1 MKRSFCIGV
10 ICFLYWGVLVNG
22 QQLNTAD
29 SFFNAKEFNKAK
41 GIYAGMLKSKP
52 HDLAL
57 NYKYGVCLFKT
68 GDYAQAV
75 KALEL
80 ASKKIPQASILL
92 GDIAYQNYHFADA
105 VTYYNAGLALM
116 TASDTSYVSCLLR
129 SEKAAKAESMLS
141 AVQDV
146 QIVDSTVV
154 NKKEFF
160 TYYNLSEDAGHIYSV
175 VNADSGKFDVPLT
188 GFITQRQDRKFFA
201 DTINGKSHIFTS
213 NKLLNGWTDKQA
225 LSYNVNSPLN
235 ENFPFLLSDGITLY
249 FASQGHG
256 SMGGYDIFVTRF
268 RSDTNDFLAPE
279 SVGMPFNSLS
289 NDYLMAIDEEKQ
301 IGWFATDR
309 YQLSGKVIIYKYKLN
324 NNKIVAQSENL
335 DQKIKQAQLKQ
346 YRLYSSHD
354 SSQTSNTSVRRADKD
369 TMSFALNDTVV
380 YHSVED
386 FKSAEAKAAYLKGVS
401 QEQKIKEIKDKL
413 SRKRNEY
420 AQAKTDV
427 DRKKLMPEIVN
438 LEQELSKLELNSN
451 PYFKE
456 ARNLEIKKRKG

>member
-1 MKRSFCIGV
+1 
-10 ICFLYWGVLVNG
+10 
-22 QQLNTAD
+22 
-29 SFFNAKEFNKAK
+29 
-41 GIYAGMLKSKP
+41 
-52 HDLAL
+52 
-57 NYKYGVCLFKT
+57 
-68 GDYAQAV
+68 
-75 KALEL
+75 
-80 ASKKIPQASILL
+80 
-92 GDIAYQNYHFADA
+92 
-105 VTYYNAGLALM
+105 
-116 TASDTSYVSCLLR
+116 
-129 SEKAAKAESMLS
+129 
-141 AVQDV
+141 
-146 QIVDSTVV
+146 
-154 NKKEFF
+154 
-160 TYYNLSEDAGHIYSV
+160 
-175 VNADSGKFDVPLT
+175 
-188 GFITQRQDRKFFA
+188 
-201 DTINGKSHIFTS
+201 
-213 NKLLNGWTDKQA
+213 
-225 LSYNVNSPLN
+225 
-235 ENFPFLLSDGITLY
+235 
-249 FASQGHG
+249 
-256 SMGGYDIFVTRF
+256 
-268 RSDTNDFLAPE
+268 
-279 SVGMPFNSLS
+279 
-289 NDYLMAIDEEKQ
+289 
-301 IGWFATDR
+301 
-309 YQLSGKVIIYKYKLN
+309 LN